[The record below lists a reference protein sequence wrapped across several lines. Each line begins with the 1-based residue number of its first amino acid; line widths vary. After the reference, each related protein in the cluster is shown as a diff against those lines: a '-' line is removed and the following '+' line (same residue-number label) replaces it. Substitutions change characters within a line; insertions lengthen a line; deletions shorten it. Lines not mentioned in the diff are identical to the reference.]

1 VSVRR
6 LGLDGGACNDLLEY
20 GASFGKGSR
29 RMGDSVPDL
38 VVFEV
43 FERHSV
49 QPVEFFDGVLVQ
61 GEEVPGPVD
70 PRNM

>member
-1 VSVRR
+1 
-6 LGLDGGACNDLLEY
+6 
-20 GASFGKGSR
+20 
-29 RMGDSVPDL
+29 MGDSVPDL

-49 QPVEFFDGVLVQ
+49 QPVEFFDEVLVQ